1 MNEICR
7 FVVVYNIDLNISYMY
22 VPSGSKLADVPS
34 RSFNSLDTMLSEKS
48 WSVVESYFE
57 PHYVDLMS
65 LGSNVMRSTDGKALK
80 HFTRCHTPLLGVN
93 LSCQNVRGEGNLYVY
108 PSFAMIFP
116 VLKFLEEQG
125 VASTVIVPKMNPLPI

>member
-7 FVVVYNIDLNISYMY
+7 FVVVYNIDLNISY
-22 VPSGSKLADVPS
+22 VRSGSNLADVPS

-65 LGSNVMRSTDGKALK
+65 LNANDMRSTDGKALK
-80 HFTRCHTPLLGVN
+80 HLHHVIR
-93 LSCQNVRGEGNLYVY
+93 LYH
-108 PSFAMIFP
+108 
-116 VLKFLEEQG
+116 
-125 VASTVIVPKMNPLPI
+125 